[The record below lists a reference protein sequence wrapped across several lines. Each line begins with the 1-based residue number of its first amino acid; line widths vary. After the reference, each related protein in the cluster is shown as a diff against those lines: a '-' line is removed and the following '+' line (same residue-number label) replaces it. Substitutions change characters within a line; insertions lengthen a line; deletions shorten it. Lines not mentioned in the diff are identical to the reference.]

1 MPTIARES
9 EETYMKLPN
18 NTVWS
23 DRKHTIFGLPWSF
36 TKYILTDEKL
46 LIVKGVFKQTE
57 EEIRLYRILD
67 MSLSRTL
74 RERIDRV
81 GTIHCCSSDK
91 TSSEFDI
98 KRIREP
104 RRVKEM
110 LSDLVEKQRVARGV
124 SIREDM
130 MPNLLDT
137 NHDGHLDPVQK

>member
-1 MPTIARES
+1 
-9 EETYMKLPN
+9 MKLPN

>member
-1 MPTIARES
+1 
-9 EETYMKLPN
+9 MKLPN

-23 DRKHTIFGLPWSF
+23 DRKHTLFGLPWSF

-46 LIVKGVFKQTE
+46 LIEKGILKKTE
-57 EEIRLYRILD
+57 DEIRLYRILD

-91 TSSEFDI
+91 TASEFDI
-98 KRIREP
+98 KRVRKPRE
-104 RRVKEM
+104 VKEI
-110 LSDLVEKQRVARGV
+110 LSDLVEKQRIARGV

-130 MPNLLDT
+130 MPNLMDT
-137 NHDGHLDPVQK
+137 NHDGHMDPGEQK